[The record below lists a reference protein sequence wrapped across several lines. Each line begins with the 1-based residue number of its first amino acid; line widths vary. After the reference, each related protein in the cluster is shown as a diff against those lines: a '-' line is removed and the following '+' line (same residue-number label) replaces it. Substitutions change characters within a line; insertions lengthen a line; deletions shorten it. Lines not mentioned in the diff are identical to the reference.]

1 MRASQR
7 AASTQPSENKPDS
20 AAATLV
26 STATV
31 QPPSTASEPVSS
43 GSQGVRIVIDA
54 PGVRPA
60 DSLFKLAYA
69 EHLKGNFDRAKELYE
84 QTIAMQQ
91 APSEAYNDYGV
102 LLSQHGNPAAAAEMF
117 RVAVR
122 RDDSNAEAWIN
133 LGDSY
138 DLAGHHADALSAF
151 ARAIQL
157 DPGSVAVKIR
167 LAGEYHAIGDSSSA
181 RRLYDES
188 LKAAPKDPTVHY
200 ELAKFLQAQQDYKG
214 AAREFQQF
222 VDLAGGK
229 YDARTIDAVKQHVA
243 SLEKSAR

>member
-1 MRASQR
+1 VADTS
-7 AASTQPSENKPDS
+7 
-20 AAATLV
+20 AATLV
-26 STATV
+26 STAAV
-31 QPPSTASEPVSS
+31 QPPSTASEAVPN
-43 GSQGVRIVIDA
+43 GSQGVRIIIDA
-54 PGVRPA
+54 PSVRPA
-60 DSLFKLAYA
+60 DSLFRLAYA
-69 EHLKGNFDRAKELYE
+69 EHLKGNFDRARQLYE

-122 RDDSNAEAWIN
+122 RDDANAEAWIN

-138 DLAGHHADALSAF
+138 VLAGHHADALSAF
-151 ARAIQL
+151 SRAIQL
-157 DPGSVAVKIR
+157 DPGNVAVKIR
-167 LAGEYHAIGDSSSA
+167 LAGEYHAIGDPTSA

-188 LKAAPKDPTVHY
+188 LKSAPRDPAVHY
-200 ELAKFLQAQQDYKG
+200 ELAKFLQAQQDFKG

-243 SLEKSAR
+243 SLEKAVR